1 MPVMKIIPMTGILGA
16 KVTNYFDIKQISG
29 KNPFKFRSR
38 GSAKLRARSL
48 KFRGRRGLEILR
60 DVSL

>member
-38 GSAKLRARSL
+38 GLRN
-48 KFRGRRGLEILR
+48 
-60 DVSL
+60 